1 MPEVTRRR
9 ASPAPA
15 APPAQAATSH
25 ATKALAS
32 KPRGRPRKQPSGD
45 SYHHGDLPQALLA
58 AAETVLRRDGL
69 NGLGL
74 RAIARE
80 AGVSH
85 TAPKHHFGDTRALMS
100 QLAAVGFGRLRDAM
114 LQAQHGVTPGRDAR
128 LAIGEAYVRFAHT
141 HPELFALMFR
151 NEIADVR
158 HPALIE
164 AQRAAMRVMASTISG
179 SELPESS
186 DGLRL
191 PAAVAVQV
199 TAAWAMV
206 HGLASLLIDER
217 LGGIVRSSDAFADP
231 LALSQATLLA
241 LRDFVPGS
249 AASAAPSQTPTP
261 TARITPPRRTSA
273 KPAKR

>member
-1 MPEVTRRR
+1 MPEATRRR
-9 ASPAPA
+9 ASPSSPASPSVDAA
-15 APPAQAATSH
+15 APTA
-25 ATKALAS
+25 
-32 KPRGRPRKQPSGD
+32 KPRGRPRKQPSD
-45 SYHHGDLPQALLA
+45 SYHHGDLPQTLLA

-100 QLAAVGFGRLRDAM
+100 QLAAVGFWRLRDAM
-114 LQAQHGVTPGRDAR
+114 LQAQHGLAPGRDAR

-158 HPALIE
+158 HPALVE
-164 AQRAAMRVMASTISG
+164 AQRAAMRAMTSTISG
-179 SELPESS
+179 LDLPESS
-186 DGLRL
+186 EGLHL
-191 PAAVAVQV
+191 SATVAVQV

-249 AASAAPSQTPTP
+249 AAPAAPSQVQAP
-261 TARITPPRRTSA
+261 TASATPPRRTSTKRTSA
-273 KPAKR
+273 KP

>member
-1 MPEVTRRR
+1 MPEASRRR
-9 ASPAPA
+9 TPSPSPTPPA
-15 APPAQAATSH
+15 ADTTAPTAR
-25 ATKALAS
+25 
-32 KPRGRPRKQPSGD
+32 PRGRPRKQAAATSS

-85 TAPKHHFGDTRALMS
+85 TAPKHHFGDTRGLLS
-100 QLAAVGFGRLRDAM
+100 QLAAVGFWRLREAM
-114 LQAQHGVTPGRDAR
+114 LQAQDGVAQGRDAR
-128 LAIGEAYVRFAHT
+128 HAIGEAYVHFAHA
-141 HPELFALMFR
+141 HPEMFALMFR

-158 HPALIE
+158 HPALVE

-179 SELPESS
+179 LDLPESS
-186 DGLRL
+186 EGLRL
-191 PAAVAVQV
+191 PATVAVQV

-217 LGGIVRSSDAFADP
+217 LGGIVRSTDAFADP

-241 LRDFVPGS
+241 LRDFVPS
-249 AASAAPSQTPTP
+249 PAAPSPASSTITRT
-261 TARITPPRRTSA
+261 TARTTQTART
-273 KPAKR
+273 AKRG